1 MDLNTIL
8 TEVRKIAMS
17 YNMEVDELLEW
28 LRAENNKKLP
38 WEE

>member
-1 MDLNTIL
+1 MDLSTIL

>member
-8 TEVRKIAMS
+8 IEVRKIAMS
-17 YNMEVDELLEW
+17 YNMEIDELLEW